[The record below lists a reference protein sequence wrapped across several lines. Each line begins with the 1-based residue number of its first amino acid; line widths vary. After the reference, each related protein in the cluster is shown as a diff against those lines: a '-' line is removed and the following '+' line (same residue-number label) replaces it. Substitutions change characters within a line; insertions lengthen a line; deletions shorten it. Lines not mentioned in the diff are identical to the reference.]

1 MAKVKKIINETE
13 NIVGEVL
20 DGYVAA
26 SMGKLRRTD
35 DRVLVRTEIEPGKV
49 GLVIG
54 GGSGHEPVYTSYVGK
69 GMADASVAG
78 NIFAAPAPQFV
89 TAAIKAVDQGKGDSA
104 TFRLR

>member
-13 NIVGEVL
+13 NIVSEVL

-35 DRVLVRTEIEPGKV
+35 DRVLARAEVEPGKV

-54 GGSGHEPVYTSYVGK
+54 
-69 GMADASVAG
+69 
-78 NIFAAPAPQFV
+78 
-89 TAAIKAVDQGKGDSA
+89 
-104 TFRLR
+104 

>member
-54 GGSGHEPVYTSYVGK
+54 GFALALVLIFVVFKLVAGGFDAGSGTASHQVPDLLGK
-69 GMADASVAG
+69 TLEEAEAHYQKSL
-78 NIFAAPAPQFV
+78 F
-89 TAAIKAVDQGKGDSA
+89 
-104 TFRLR
+104 